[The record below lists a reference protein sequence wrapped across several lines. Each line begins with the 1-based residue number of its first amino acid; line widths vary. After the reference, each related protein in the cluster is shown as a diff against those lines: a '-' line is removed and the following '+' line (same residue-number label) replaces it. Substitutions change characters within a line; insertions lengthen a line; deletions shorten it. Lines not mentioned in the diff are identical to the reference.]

1 MRMNQPATR
10 GGRFSAYVQ
19 FVAAVLYF
27 FLARSLARH
36 AAQNF
41 ASEQWVPLVDQA
53 MLVFLLLFGYAGMG
67 FWVNRQA
74 DPVSVQGLP
83 LRKGWP
89 REAGL
94 GLATGWAIALVCVLP
109 LTVVGGIAVVL
120 VLQPSAWL
128 WLPADAAFFALA
140 ALAEEIAFR
149 GYGFQR
155 FERAVGSIG
164 AAVGFAAYFAI
175 VQTLTH
181 GASHASFAVSVA
193 LSLLLSSAYLRTRAL
208 WLSWGLNFGWKASR
222 ALLFG
227 LAVSGIGSHSP
238 IVQGDPMG
246 AFWLT
251 GGGYGL
257 DASWFAFIILLLAL
271 PFVFRITRDLDYI
284 HNAPVIVAA
293 GIPVDLDAAA
303 RKQHEAAMGPA
314 EPTAP
319 GPPRL
324 VQIVPLAPPQPPN
337 PRLPNESAPSEP
349 SDS

>member
-1 MRMNQPATR
+1 MNQPAAR
-10 GGRFSAYVQ
+10 GGRFSAYIQ

-36 AAQNF
+36 GAQNL
-41 ASEQWVPLVDQA
+41 ASDQWVPLVDQA

-67 FWVNRQA
+67 FWVNRQS
-74 DPVSVQGLP
+74 DPISEQGLP
-83 LRKGWP
+83 RRQGWP

-94 GLATGWAIALVCVLP
+94 GLATGWAIALLCVLP
-109 LTVVGGIAVVL
+109 LTIVGGIAVVL

-128 WLPADAAFFALA
+128 WFLADGVFFALA

-155 FERAVGSIG
+155 FERAVGPIG

-181 GASHASFAVSVA
+181 GSSHASFAVSIA
-193 LSLLLSSAYLRTRAL
+193 FSLLLSSAYLRTRAL

-227 LAVSGIGSHSP
+227 LAVSGVGSHSP
-238 IVQGDPMG
+238 VVQGDPMG
-246 AFWLT
+246 PFWLT

-257 DASWFAFIILLLAL
+257 DASWVAFIVLLLTL
-271 PFVFRITRDLDYI
+271 PFLFRITRDLNYI
-284 HNAPVIVAA
+284 HNAPVIIAA

-314 EPTAP
+314 EPAAP
-319 GPPRL
+319 GL
-324 VQIVPLAPPQPPN
+324 VQILSLGDSLPSPQ
-337 PRLPNESAPSEP
+337 RLPTEPVPPKP

>member
-1 MRMNQPATR
+1 MRMNQPAVR

-19 FVAAVLYF
+19 FVAAVLFF

-36 AAQNF
+36 GSQNI

-67 FWVNRQA
+67 FWVNRQH
-74 DPVSVQGLP
+74 DPIGQQGLP
-83 LRKGWP
+83 VRKGWP

-109 LTVVGGIAVVL
+109 LTIIGGIAVVL
-120 VLQPSAWL
+120 VLQSSGWL
-128 WLPADAAFFALA
+128 WLLADIAFFALA
-140 ALAEEIAFR
+140 ALAEEVAFR

-155 FERAVGSIG
+155 FERAVGPIG
-164 AAVGFAAYFAI
+164 ATVGFAAYYAI

-181 GASHASFAVSVA
+181 GASHASFAVSIA

-227 LAVSGIGSHSP
+227 FAVSGVSSHSP

-246 AFWLT
+246 PFWLT

-271 PFVFRITRDLDYI
+271 PFLFRITRDLDYI
-284 HNAPVIVAA
+284 HNAPVIIAG

-303 RKQHEAAMGPA
+303 RKQHEAAMGPSESA
-314 EPTAP
+314 TPAAP
-319 GPPRL
+319 GL
-324 VQIVPLAPPQPPN
+324 VQIVPLGAPPPPN
-337 PRLPNESAPSEP
+337 PRLPTASAPSEP
-349 SDS
+349 PNS

>member
-1 MRMNQPATR
+1 MSQPLPR

-36 AAQNF
+36 GAQNL
-41 ASEQWVPLVDQA
+41 ASDQWVPLVDQA
-53 MLVFLLLFGYAGMG
+53 MLVFLLLFGYAAMG
-67 FWVNRQA
+67 FWVNRQP
-74 DPVSVQGLP
+74 DPISEQGFP
-83 LRKGWP
+83 RRSGWP
-89 REAGL
+89 REAGQ

-109 LTVVGGIAVVL
+109 LTIIGGIAVVL
-120 VLQPSAWL
+120 ELQPTAWL
-128 WLPADAAFFALA
+128 WFLADIVFFALVA
-140 ALAEEIAFR
+140 FAEEIAFR

-155 FERAVGSIG
+155 FERAVGPIG
-164 AAVGFAAYFAI
+164 AAVGFAAYYAI

-181 GASHASFAVSVA
+181 GSSHASFAVSIA
-193 LSLLLSSAYLRTRAL
+193 FSLLLSSAYLRTRAL

-246 AFWLT
+246 PFWLT

-271 PFVFRITRDLDYI
+271 PVVFKVTRDLDYI
-284 HNAPVIVAA
+284 HNAPVIIPA

-303 RKQHEAAMGPA
+303 RKQHEAAMGSA
-314 EPTAP
+314 EPPAP
-319 GPPRL
+319 GL
-324 VQIVPLAPPQPPN
+324 VQILPLGTPQPSAQRLPTDPAPPTAKP
-337 PRLPNESAPSEP
+337 E
-349 SDS
+349 